1 MDDKVSLFEQIQ
13 TSADKEAIL
22 KLLLLQLEKDFG
34 EFGLIPEVH
43 DIHFGNLDL
52 LKNRVSTQLRK
63 ADIRSGNQLMSLFYR
78 IDVAKKILNQGMELS
93 MDERYPFWA
102 MEVLNRELK
111 KVMTKLAFANLNKE

>member
-1 MDDKVSLFEQIQ
+1 MDNKVSLFEQIQ

-43 DIHFGNLDL
+43 DINFGNLDL
-52 LKNRVSTQLRK
+52 LNNRVSTQLRK
-63 ADIRSGNQLMSLFYR
+63 ADTRSGNQLMSLFYR
-78 IDVAKKILNQGMELS
+78 IDVAKKILNQGMELP